1 LTSYSLV
8 KSNLNILVDT
18 FVRVFL
24 LRSFESPVRKEVFCD
39 ELSSQLKYTL
49 ALFKLSHSVVK
60 VEIKVT
66 MRVITTVIT
75 RADECVFGFCP
86 IRFFFFEERL
96 EVILWVR
103 FVNLAVFVSFVITN
117 IFFSKRASCFF
128 VQLPRFF
135 DDRDRDGERLG
146 PILRHIFFCHFDL
159 K

>member
-24 LRSFESPVRKEVFCD
+24 LRSFESPVRKEVFRD
-39 ELSSQLKYTL
+39 ELSSKLKYTL

-96 EVILWVR
+96 KVISWVK
-103 FVNLAVFVSFVITN
+103 AVFVSFVITN

-128 VQLPRFF
+128 VKLPRFF
-135 DDRDRDGERLG
+135 DGRDRDGERLG